1 MRVRPTQPQGY
12 AVTTAL
18 TKGLYYLTDLQTD
31 KRAIAPNEP
40 PAFSPLEALR
50 FLTSLEE
57 R

>member
-1 MRVRPTQPQGY
+1 M
-12 AVTTAL
+12 
-18 TKGLYYLTDLQTD
+18 YYLTDLKTD
-31 KRAIAPNEP
+31 ARATAPNET